1 MDNNNFENLTDG
13 LDSQELSLE
22 SILAEFKAESQL
34 YGETAD
40 KPEDKSLPIIME
52 SSSQNAGEAKI
63 SSAMDFIESMAEDEP
78 LEKPPSVTDFQG
90 GGKDAFFPPG
100 EKAQTEHSSEA
111 LSESKKTD
119 FSLFER
125 PAKNPPPPEKPKPLT
140 DEDIWNMAANIES
153 SDESYA
159 PMGDYSVLDD
169 DVPEEPDLREK
180 FYAPLLELISSASA
194 RREEKRLKKKE
205 MDRQRRED
213 LPPELSPQRASGLY
227 ADQAF
232 SLRLR
237 CIFAAGLCLVLLYLS
252 YGLPAF
258 GVLGSSLIIR
268 TLVCL
273 VFQLVVMLI
282 GLDVIANGFISLFEG
297 KPGVESLISVSCL
310 ISLIDAVVMV
320 ISGNTALGLPFCAVS
335 SLSVL
340 FALCGS
346 YLSCA
351 GFALSFKVASLP
363 KEPSLVMSQQNIG
376 GDGRVLFKAK
386 RPVTG
391 FVRESEQSD
400 LFEMVYSFLAPF
412 LLVAAPVLS
421 LFCFIASDKCSSFL
435 RTLSAC
441 TCVSASFSALLGFA
455 LPFYVLTKRLSRS
468 GVAIAG
474 YSGASELG
482 RLRQVV
488 ITDIDLFPRR
498 TVSIADINIEEGS
511 YPDKVIS
518 YTGSMIAA
526 AGLGIAP
533 VFTELMKKN
542 NCSMQRVE
550 DFACHEG
557 GGVVARINGDKV
569 YVGSAGFIRLMGIRI
584 EKGSVSASAVCTAI
598 NDVYA
603 GSFEINYTPISSVQ
617 RALVSLLSG
626 KTQPLF
632 AIRDFNITPLLIKQK
647 FRLPSSSYDFPS
659 FADRYL
665 ISSRESQEN
674 GSVIGMFARG
684 GLNSVAGLMLRGRRL
699 YLGSV
704 LCAALSVLGT
714 LVGMV
719 LMLSLCWAG
728 AFDSAGVA
736 NVMTFM
742 LLWLSPVF
750 VISLWLKN

>member
-1 MDNNNFENLTDG
+1 MDNNNFENITDG
-13 LDSQELSLE
+13 LDGQELSLE
-22 SILAEFKAESQL
+22 SILAEFKAESEV
-34 YGETAD
+34 YGKAED
-40 KPEDKSLPIIME
+40 KAEDKSHPIVME
-52 SSSQNAGEAKI
+52 NSSQNAGEAKI
-63 SSAMDFIESMAEDEP
+63 SSAMDFIESVAVDEP
-78 LEKPPSVTDFQG
+78 LEKSSARKSFQDRD
-90 GGKDAFFPPG
+90 KDAFFPSV
-100 EKAQTEHSSEA
+100 EKSTAEHSAKAFPAE
-111 LSESKKTD
+111 EKTD
-119 FSLFER
+119 FPSFEK
-125 PAKNPPPPEKPKPLT
+125 PQKNPPPPEKPKPLT

-153 SDESYA
+153 SSESYA
-159 PMGDYSVLDD
+159 PSGEYSVLED

-180 FYAPLLELISSASA
+180 FYAPLIGLISSASA
-194 RREEKRLKKKE
+194 KREEKRLKKKE
-205 MDRQRRED
+205 RAEQRRKD
-213 LPPELSPQRASGLY
+213 TPPELPSQRASDLY
-227 ADQAF
+227 AAQAL

-237 CIFAAGLCLVLLYLS
+237 CILAAGLCLVLLYLS

-258 GVLGSSLIIR
+258 GILGSSLIIR
-268 TLVCL
+268 AFVCL

-282 GLDVIANGFISLFEG
+282 GLDVITNGLMRLFKG
-297 KPGVESLISVSCL
+297 KPSVESLISVSCL
-310 ISLIDAVVMV
+310 VSAVDAVVMV
-320 ISGNTALGLPFCAVS
+320 ITGNTALGLPFCAVS

-351 GFALSFKVASLP
+351 GYALSFKVASLP
-363 KEPSLVMSQQNIG
+363 KDPSVVMSQQNIG
-376 GDGRVLFKAK
+376 EDGRVLAKAK

-400 LFEMVYSFLAPF
+400 VFEMVYSFLAPF

-421 LFCFIASDKCSSFL
+421 LFCFIASDKCASFL

-441 TCVSASFSALLGFA
+441 TSVSASFSALLGFA
-455 LPFYVLTKRLSRS
+455 LPFYVLTKRLARS

-488 ITDIDLFPRR
+488 ITDTDLFPRR
-498 TVSIADINIEEGS
+498 TVSIADISIEEGS

-569 YVGSAGFIRLMGIRI
+569 YVGSASFIRLMGIRV
-584 EKGSVSASAVCTAI
+584 EKGSVSASAVCIAV
-598 NDVYA
+598 NDVYV
-603 GSFEINYTPISSVQ
+603 GSFEINYTPITSVQ
-617 RALVSLLSG
+617 RALVSLLSR

-632 AIRDFNITPLLIKQK
+632 AIRDFNITPMLVKQK

-665 ISSRESQEN
+665 ISSEESLEN
-674 GSVIGMFARG
+674 GSVVGMFARG

-704 LCAALSVLGT
+704 LCAALSVFGT
-714 LVGMV
+714 LAGMV

-736 NVMTFM
+736 NVLTFM
-742 LLWLSPVF
+742 LLWLSPVL